1 MALKN
6 NEPDQLNFNYQ
17 ENIPLE
23 SSFNFYNCN
32 FNQGQ
37 PEYYYP
43 VTQNADFYNCAPIS
57 YECNYGQSYYGYENS
72 GFAFCQTNNVPEV
85 ASATSNVGRQVCQLV
100 LPKEKEAKKIDVVKK
115 VQKGKKAKNA
125 TELSRTKSSAVSV
138 NTPMAPSAPKTIK
151 PPYSYIALIAMAI
164 NNSPDKKLTLTGVYK
179 SIENS
184 YDYYRLRD
192 NKWQNSIRHNL
203 TLNDCFIKLP
213 REVGRPGKGSY
224 WAIDPEAGKMFENG
238 SFLRRRKRYKR
249 TRIS

>member
-43 VTQNADFYNCAPIS
+43 VTQNADFYNCAPI
-57 YECNYGQSYYGYENS
+57 YECNYNQSYYENS
-72 GFAFCQTNNVPEV
+72 GFAFCQTNVPEV
-85 ASATSNVGRQVCQLV
+85 LTSTSNVGLPRQVCQLV
-100 LPKEKEAKKIDVVKK
+100 LPNEKEQKTTKKSDASKKVKK
-115 VQKGKKAKNA
+115 SKKESASSSSSIVPNHSHASNQKD
-125 TELSRTKSSAVSV
+125 
-138 NTPMAPSAPKTIK
+138 APKTIK

-249 TRIS
+249 RKE